1 MGCINAMV
9 HNHNIQFGKKLFVRE
24 ILISEEGFTQNTR
37 IGKKWE
43 KLRKNTYR
51 LAMHLEKPN

>member
-1 MGCINAMV
+1 MHKCNG

>member
-1 MGCINAMV
+1 MQWYTIITYNLER
-9 HNHNIQFGKKLFVRE
+9 NYLSEKYSYQKKGLHK
-24 ILISEEGFTQNTR
+24 TQELAR
-37 IGKKWE
+37 KWE